1 MRIRAIAE
9 FTAHEWR
16 RPSRA
21 FGWHLRGGT
30 DPAPPLRS
38 SSQPKR
44 GSQVKLRRNLQAV
57 QHQGGKAVQRLSGA
71 LSPGR
76 NSSARFS
83 LIAAFVLAASA
94 AYVAYRARQAE
105 RKHPPLGRFVEV
117 DGVKLHYFDRGQ
129 GSPIVLLHGN
139 GAIATDFEGSGVIDR
154 LAARH
159 RVIAFDRPGFGY
171 SERPRNRI
179 WTPRAQAA
187 LLARALAQLNVQQP
201 IVVGHSW
208 GTLVALQL
216 AADFPQHVRGLVL
229 ISGYYFPTWR
239 ADVFLLSPP
248 AIPLLGDLMRYTISP
263 LISRLIARPMMRKM
277 FAPRPISPDFESAVP
292 LALMLRP
299 GQLRAAAEESGLMS
313 WAAAALRKSY
323 RELTLPVTII
333 AGDGDRVTDLQRQAL
348 RLHQEIPHSQ
358 LRAQFGV
365 GHMLHYAAPELVA
378 RGVEDIVSR
387 TTRSES
393 SFLDMPV
400 V

>member
-1 MRIRAIAE
+1 
-9 FTAHEWR
+9 
-16 RPSRA
+16 
-21 FGWHLRGGT
+21 
-30 DPAPPLRS
+30 
-38 SSQPKR
+38 
-44 GSQVKLRRNLQAV
+44 VKLRRNLQAV
-57 QHQGGKAVQRLSGA
+57 KHQAGKAVQRVSGA

-76 NSSARFS
+76 RSSARS
-83 LIAAFVLAASA
+83 GLIAALVLAASA

-105 RKHPPLGRFVEV
+105 REHPPLGRFVEV
-117 DGVKLHYFDRGQ
+117 DGVKLHYSDRGE
-129 GSPIVLLHGN
+129 GPPIVLLHGN
-139 GAIATDFEGSGVIDR
+139 GAMATDFEGSGVLDR

-171 SERPRNRI
+171 SERPRNRV

-216 AADFPQHVRGLVL
+216 AADFPQRVSGLVL
-229 ISGYYFPTWR
+229 VSGYYFPTWR

-263 LISRLIARPMMRKM
+263 LISRLIARPLMRKM
-277 FAPRPISPDFESAVP
+277 FAPRPISPAFESAVP

-299 GQLRAAAEESGLMS
+299 SQLRAAAEESGLMN
-313 WAAAALRKSY
+313 WAAAALKKSY
-323 RELTLPVTII
+323 RDLTLPVTII

-358 LRAQFGV
+358 LRAQFGI
-365 GHMLHYAAPELVA
+365 GHMLHYAAPGLVA
-378 RGVEDIVSR
+378 QAVEDIVSH
-387 TTRSES
+387 TTRIES
-393 SFLDMPV
+393 SFADVPV